1 MEVVEVVNNQN
12 VVERV
17 ASLPLVSSTYD
28 MVSSAYCTTKDNHP
42 YLKSMCEVAEQ
53 GVRTLTTAALTG
65 AAPIIGK
72 LEPQI
77 AMANDLACKG
87 LDKIEKTLPILHQ
100 PSEQIVAN
108 AKYAVTGA
116 KDVMSVTVTG
126 AKDSVSHTL
135 TNAVDRTRGAV
146 QDGVEITRAAVQ
158 DGMQMTRAAVNGS
171 VNTVMESR
179 VAQMVSSGMDTALT
193 TSESLVDQYLP
204 RTEDEL
210 EMEAEMVKGFDVAKD
225 APSYYVRLGS
235 LSTKLRKRA
244 YHKALAQVKDAKQRS
259 QESISQLNHTVDL
272 IEYARKNIDGANQK
286 VKGKLSS
293 LIEWKSNEEKDG
305 NEAENIESRTL
316 TIARSLTQQLQTT
329 CQVLV
334 SGLQGLPQNIQKEAL
349 FLSRSAS
356 QVYSSFSKAA
366 AFGDLSDGV
375 LASSKAQ
382 LGKMKESLDDVMDYL
397 INNTPLNWLVGPFYP
412 RLAPPPT
419 VTSSQSQKTPA
430 PAEVEMKSID

>member
-1 MEVVEVVNNQN
+1 MD
-12 VVERV
+12 
-17 ASLPLVSSTYD
+17 STYD

-53 GVRTLTTAALTG
+53 GVRNLTT

-77 AMANDLACKG
+77 SMANDLACKG

-116 KDVMSVTVTG
+116 KDVMSNTVTG

-146 QDGVEITRAAVQ
+146 QDGVEMTRAAVQ
-158 DGMQMTRAAVNGS
+158 DGI

-204 RTEDEL
+204 CTEDEL
-210 EMEAEMVKGFDVAKD
+210 EMEAKMVEGFDVAKD

-259 QESISQLNHTVDL
+259 QESISQLSHTVDL

-293 LIEWKSNEEKDG
+293 LIEWKSNEEADG

-316 TIARSLTQQLQTT
+316 AIARSLTQQLQTT

-349 FLSRSAS
+349 FLSHSAS

-366 AFGDLSDGV
+366 AFGDLSDGM

-382 LGKMKESLDDVMDYL
+382 LGKMKESLDGVMDYL
-397 INNTPLNWLVGPFYP
+397 VNNTSLNWLVGPFYP

-419 VTSSQSQKTPA
+419 ATSSQSQKTPA
-430 PAEVEMKSID
+430 PQRWR